1 MFLSLLNYTP
11 LNHSVISISFQKKG
25 YDKLR
30 VTGTDI
36 SLKMLK
42 VAKERNCYDTLLK
55 LDLSKP
61 LPYLDDSFDY
71 LMCVGSTTYLGK
83 QHERLLNII
92 WIKWYASFIK
102 NQFREI
108 NFQFRSIR
116 PV

>member
-1 MFLSLLNYTP
+1 MNILRLISLLNYTP
-11 LNHSVISISFQKKG
+11 LNHSVISILFQKKG

-92 WIKWYASFIK
+92 WIIL
-102 NQFREI
+102 
-108 NFQFRSIR
+108 
-116 PV
+116 

>member
-1 MFLSLLNYTP
+1 MIILRLTP
-11 LNHSVISISFQKKG
+11 LNLSVISILFQKKG

-30 VTGTDI
+30 ITGTDI

-42 VAKERNCYDTLLK
+42 VAKERNCYETLLK

-83 QHERLLNII
+83 EHIQLLNTL
-92 WIKWYASFIK
+92 SGLL
-102 NQFREI
+102 
-108 NFQFRSIR
+108 
-116 PV
+116 